1 MSKSKKG
8 TARETRQV
16 VTAFLEHEGKI
27 LLVRRSQTVRTHQ
40 GLWAGIS
47 GYLEHAPLEQTVIE
61 IREETGLDG
70 PDVELRQEGQPVDVA
85 DPEHNIRWI
94 VHPFLF
100 RVNRP
105 DTIRLD
111 WENDRRLHHRAGAQT
126 GLSQLSAIATLHGI
140 RQRSHFVDRESP
152 Q

>member
-1 MSKSKKG
+1 MMSKSEEG
-8 TARETRQV
+8 TKRETRHV

-27 LLVRRSQTVRTHQ
+27 LLVRRSEAVRTHQ

-47 GYLEHAPLEQTVIE
+47 GYLEHGPLEQAVIE
-61 IREETGLDG
+61 IQEETGLDG

-100 RVNRP
+100 QVNRP
-105 DTIRLD
+105 DGIRLD
-111 WENDRRLHHRAGAQT
+111 WENVEMRWITPAEIDDYAT
-126 GLSQLSAIATLHGI
+126 VPGLKQALLNCL
-140 RQRSHFVDRESP
+140 Q
-152 Q
+152 

>member
-1 MSKSKKG
+1 MSESKKG

-16 VTAFLEHEGKI
+16 VTTFLEHEGKI
-27 LLVRRSQTVRTHQ
+27 LLVRRSEAVRTHR

-47 GYLEHAPLEQTVIE
+47 GYLEHAPLEQAVIE
-61 IREETGLDG
+61 IREETGLNG

-105 DTIRLD
+105 DAIRLD
-111 WENDRRLHHRAGAQT
+111 WENVEMRWILPAEIDDYAT
-126 GLSQLSAIATLHGI
+126 VPGLKQALLNCL
-140 RQRSHFVDRESP
+140 Q
-152 Q
+152 

>member
-1 MSKSKKG
+1 MSESREG
-8 TARETRQV
+8 TTRETRHV

-47 GYLEHAPLEQTVIE
+47 GYLEHAPLEQAVIE

-105 DTIRLD
+105 DAIRLD
-111 WENDRRLHHRAGAQT
+111 WENVEMRWILPAEIDDYT
-126 GLSQLSAIATLHGI
+126 TVPGLKQAFLNCL
-140 RQRSHFVDRESP
+140 Q
-152 Q
+152 

>member
-1 MSKSKKG
+1 MSESREG
-8 TARETRQV
+8 TTRETRHV

-47 GYLEHAPLEQTVIE
+47 GYLEHAPLEQAVIE

-105 DTIRLD
+105 DAIRLD
-111 WENDRRLHHRAGAQT
+111 WENVEMRWILPAEIDDYT
-126 GLSQLSAIATLHGI
+126 TVPGLKQALLNCL
-140 RQRSHFVDRESP
+140 Q
-152 Q
+152 